1 MPLHALSALSANHPL
16 PPGRAIVVNDDR
28 RMASGM
34 AQWLCSLGWHAS
46 ATGNADEA
54 MQVLGRGACDV
65 CVVDGLLPEHAGERL
80 LNAVRS
86 ASPLTGMVVMLP
98 PHPQGSASMGWATRG
113 RSASLPTADAF
124 VNAPVRDDELL
135 AAIELACRAGRLRQV
150 PESDP
155 NANASMVLGNHA
167 TIHHVLDIVNR
178 IANTPATVLI
188 TGESGT
194 GKSLIAREIHRTSD
208 RRRHRFVEVACG
220 SLSES
225 LLESELFG
233 HVAGAFTGATADR
246 DGKFRQ
252 ADGGTIFLDEIA
264 TASPCMQV
272 KLLRVLQDMQFEPVG
287 GTDTH
292 CVDARL
298 ILATHED
305 LAGLVAVGRFRDDL
319 FWRINVV
326 TIEMPALRSRP
337 SDIPLLASHFL
348 VAAGAKAGRCV
359 DGFTPAALD
368 AMLHH
373 AWPGNVRELQHAV
386 ERGVFMGRSRR
397 IEITDLPPAVA
408 AGGTGIPAASPN
420 VSATS
425 GLKNA
430 MAQPERQLIIDALSR
445 HGWRRD
451 AAARSLGINRTT
463 LYKKLKRLGMDL
475 ATLQPTDQ

>member
-1 MPLHALSALSANHPL
+1 MPLHAPSTLSANRSL

-65 CVVDGLLPEHAGERL
+65 CVVDGLLPEHAAEQL
-80 LNAVRS
+80 LNAVRA
-86 ASPLTGMVVMLP
+86 ASPLTGIVVMLP
-98 PHPQGSASMGWATRG
+98 PHAQASASMGLATLG
-113 RSASLPTADAF
+113 RSASLSAADAF
-124 VNAPVRDDELL
+124 VNAPVRDDDLL
-135 AAIELACRAGRLRQV
+135 AAIGIAYRAGRLRQV

-155 NANASMVLGNHA
+155 DANASSVLGDHA
-167 TIHHVLDIVNR
+167 TIRHVLDIVGR

-194 GKSLIAREIHRTSD
+194 GKSLVAREIHRAST
-208 RRRHRFVEVACG
+208 RRPRRFVEVACG

-264 TASPCMQV
+264 TASPSMQI

-298 ILATHED
+298 ILATHEN
-305 LAGLVAVGRFRDDL
+305 LAGLVAAGRFRNDL

-359 DGFTPAALD
+359 DGFTHAALD